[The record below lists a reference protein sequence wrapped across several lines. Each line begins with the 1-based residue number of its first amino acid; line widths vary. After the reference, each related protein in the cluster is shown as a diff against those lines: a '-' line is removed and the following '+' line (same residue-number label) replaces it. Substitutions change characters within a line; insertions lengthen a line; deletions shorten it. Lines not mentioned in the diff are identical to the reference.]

1 MQDVR
6 WLRLKDCLLDRGWKS
21 RDNAMYAPHETM
33 WFTRTSDSANI
44 ASFRSRI
51 SMAARASTEYVD
63 VDGPHAALHEDLVS
77 LVDALDA
84 ALDGLLEN

>member
-51 SMAARASTEYVD
+51 SMAARSSAEYVD

>member
-21 RDNAMYAPHETM
+21 RDNAMYAPRETM
-33 WFTRTSDSANI
+33 WFTRTSDNANI
-44 ASFRSRI
+44 TSFRSRI
-51 SMAARASTEYVD
+51 GLAAKASSEYAE
-63 VDGPHAALHEDLVS
+63 VDGAHAALHEDLVS